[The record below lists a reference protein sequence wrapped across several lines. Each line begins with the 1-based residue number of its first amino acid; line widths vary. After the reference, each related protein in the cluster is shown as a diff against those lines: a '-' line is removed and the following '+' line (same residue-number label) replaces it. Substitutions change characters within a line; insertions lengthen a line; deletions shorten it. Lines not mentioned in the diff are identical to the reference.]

1 MSIQKQ
7 PPEVFYEKRCSLNF
21 RRIQGNHLFQSLF
34 FSKVAGLRSATLLKR
49 RLWHRCF
56 PVNFVKFLRTLFL
69 QNTSRRLLLTIC
81 YAISFIRIGA
91 VPLNKIKYLKTKPIF
106 CSKSKVIY
114 QRKLDVSRKIKKSY
128 LVFQFHFKI
137 QSGLKVD
144 DVK

>member
-1 MSIQKQ
+1 M
-7 PPEVFYEKRCSLNF
+7 FYKNSDLKNFSKFIEKRLC
-21 RRIQGNHLFQSLF
+21 QSLF
-34 FSKVAGLRSATLLKR
+34 FNKVLGLRSATLLKR

-114 QRKLDVSRKIKKSY
+114 QRKLDVSREIKKSY

>member
-1 MSIQKQ
+1 M
-7 PPEVFYEKRCSLNF
+7 FYKNSDLKNFSKFIEKRLC
-21 RRIQGNHLFQSLF
+21 QSLF
-34 FSKVAGLRSATLLKR
+34 FNKVLGLRSATLLKR

-91 VPLNKIKYLKTKPIF
+91 VPLNKIKYLKTRPIF
-106 CSKSKVIY
+106 CPKSKVIY